1 MQRPENATLFLVLLF
16 AGGGLMVT
24 IGIAC
29 HLWARRIILRSRYLA
44 LKFCV
49 PPLLMLLVVALFV
62 IITAT
67 FSGFYSTSYGYQLQ
81 PGEPSGPLGTMGDLI
96 GVLLM
101 LFGFA
106 LLLGYLLFL
115 AFLVLRVRLPD

>member
-29 HLWARRIILRSRYLA
+29 HLLARRIILRSRYLA
-44 LKFCV
+44 LKICA

-62 IITAT
+62 IIAVT

-96 GVLLM
+96 GILLM

>member
-1 MQRPENATLFLVLLF
+1 
-16 AGGGLMVT
+16 MVT

-44 LKFCV
+44 LKICV

-96 GVLLM
+96 GVLSS
-101 LFGFA
+101 GFTRSLCGPHPFRA
-106 LLLGYLLFL
+106 RHRR
-115 AFLVLRVRLPD
+115 LRF